1 MASRSW
7 NWAPSGARMGAL
19 GVLAVGLAALGA
31 CGGDNAPASS
41 NEPKEGAC
49 IAMDGVA
56 APDFL
61 SSIGCRKDYDLLA
74 SLPLDTSIPGAVS
87 VKVVLDQRSNDTLYF
102 QNSKKY
108 DIHYKFASANLSGQG
123 KPVVGTLSD
132 FNTTE
137 YFKPDRRFI
146 LGAVTY
152 YEQPKVWALEIAPY
166 DTASPAMIA
175 KLYDAVVAKGYFGS
189 ALAFHPTSQT
199 IEASI
204 PMLASRIKV
213 KTSNELFAA
222 IDYQPLNLATA
233 LGRLHFLKATE
244 VDTSY
249 LSYRDIV
256 VLDNV
261 PNDISV
267 VSGIITEEFQTPLSH
282 VNVLSQNRKTPNMG
296 LRHAT
301 TDSRLRTL
309 EGKWVKLVVGA
320 TEWSISEVTSAEAD
334 AYWTAHKPVAP
345 ALPPVDL
352 AVTDLRNVQ
361 DVVKEADFKSLRE
374 AIKAAVGAFGGKAV
388 HYSVMVNTPEI
399 PILKGFVI
407 PAAHYVKFMKDNGF
421 FTQIDA
427 MLADPEFKDKPEV
440 RDAKLKALRQAIMA
454 APIDQALQTAIQ
466 AKLAA
471 EYPKTSMRYRT
482 STNSEDLEGFPCAGC
497 YESHTGN
504 ADDWPDHLNA
514 IKKSWASIWLFR
526 TFEERDY
533 NSVDHKSVVMA
544 LLVHHNFPSE
554 EANGVA
560 LTANPFDSSG
570 SQPGFYVNVQF
581 GGDAE
586 VVHPP
591 AGVTSDQFIY
601 QFDQPG
607 QPVSYLSHSSLIAA
621 GSTVLT
627 PAQVNQLGLALDAI
641 HKRFSPAYGPQAGNN
656 GWYAMD
662 VEFKFDG
669 DPGQVPTL
677 FVKQARPHPGRG
689 Q

>member
-1 MASRSW
+1 MSSRFSHR
-7 NWAPSGARMGAL
+7 APSG
-19 GVLAVGLAALGA
+19 VLAAVGLLALLTGCGSDSAAPTPEA
-31 CGGDNAPASS
+31 
-41 NEPKEGAC
+41 KEGAC
-49 IAMDGVA
+49 VATAA

-61 SSIGCRKDYDLLA
+61 PQIGCRKDYDLLA

-108 DIHYKFASANLSGQG
+108 DIHWKFASMNLSAGQG
-123 KPVVGTLSD
+123 KPLVGTLAE

-166 DTASPAMIA
+166 DTASPDMIA
-175 KLYDAVVAKGYFGS
+175 KLYDAVAAKGYFGPV
-189 ALAFHPTSQT
+189 LAFHPTSST
-199 IEASI
+199 IEAEI
-204 PMLASRIKV
+204 PMLAPRIKV
-213 KTSNELFAA
+213 KTSNDLFAA

-233 LGRLHFLKATE
+233 MGKLHFTTAAQVEAAST
-244 VDTSY
+244 Y
-249 LSYRDIV
+249 LSYQDIV
-256 VLDNV
+256 VLDNA

-267 VSGIITEEFQTPLSH
+267 VSGIITEAFQTPLSH
-282 VNVLSQNRKTPNMG
+282 LNVLSQNRKTPNMG

-301 TDSRLRTL
+301 SDPKLKAL
-309 EGKWVKLVVGA
+309 EGKWVQLVVGA
-320 TEWSISEVTSAEAD
+320 TEWSISEVTAAAAD
-334 AYWTAHKPVAP
+334 AYFQAHKPKAP
-345 ALPPVDL
+345 PLPPVDL
-352 AVTDLRNVQ
+352 TVTDLRDLK
-361 DVVKEADFKSLRE
+361 DVVVEKPGESLRDS
-374 AIKAAVGAFGGKAV
+374 IKAAVGAFGGKTV
-388 HYSVMVNTPEI
+388 HYSVMLNTPGI
-399 PILKGFVI
+399 PIKKGFAI
-407 PAAHYVKFMKDNGF
+407 PAAHYVKFMTDNGLY
-421 FTQIDA
+421 TKLDA
-427 MLADPEFKDKPEV
+427 MLADPAFKEKPEV
-440 RDAKLKALRQAIMA
+440 RDAQLKVFRNAIQDA
-454 APIDQALQTAIQ
+454 TVDPALQSAIQ

-471 EYPKTSMRYRT
+471 DFPKQSMRYRT

-497 YESHTGN
+497 YESHTGD
-504 ADDWPDHLNA
+504 ADKWDDHLKA

-544 LLVHHNFPSE
+544 LLVHTNFPTE

-560 LTANPFDSSG
+560 LTSNPFDSSG

-607 QPVSYLSHSSLIAA
+607 QPVSYLSHSSLIPAN
-621 GSTVLT
+621 TNVLT
-627 PAQVNQLGLALDAI
+627 PNQVNELGLALDLI

-669 DPGQVPTL
+669 EPGEVPKL
-677 FVKQARPHPGRG
+677 YVKQARPHPGRG

>member
-1 MASRSW
+1 MRLRCSKPAL
-7 NWAPSGARMGAL
+7 AAVCGAL
-19 GVLAVGLAALGA
+19 AGALFAGCGSDGGGAAA
-31 CGGDNAPASS
+31 QEPAI
-41 NEPKEGAC
+41 KEGAC
-49 IAMDGVA
+49 VAVEGAA
-56 APDFL
+56 APEFL
-61 SSIGCRKDYDLLA
+61 PQIGCRKDYDLLA
-74 SLPLDTSIPGAVS
+74 SAPLDTSIPGSIS
-87 VKVVLDQRSNDTLYF
+87 VKVVLDQRAGDTLYF

-108 DIHYKFASANLSGQG
+108 DIHYKFVSANLSGQG

-132 FNTTE
+132 FNMTE
-137 YFKPDRRFI
+137 YFTPDRRFL

-152 YEQPKVWALEIAPY
+152 YAQPKVWALEVAPY

-175 KLYDAVVAKGYFGS
+175 KLYDAVAAKGYFGP

-199 IEASI
+199 IEASA
-204 PMLASRIKV
+204 PMLPPRVRI
-213 KTSNELFAA
+213 KTSNDLFAA

-233 LGRLHFLKATE
+233 FGRLHFMKAADVPTN
-244 VDTSY
+244 Y
-249 LSYRDIV
+249 LSFRDII

-301 TDSRLRTL
+301 TDPKLRAL
-309 EGKWVKLVVGA
+309 DGKWVKLVVGA
-320 TEWSISEVTSAEAD
+320 TDWTIAEVTSAEAD
-334 AYWTAHKPVAP
+334 SYWEAHKPKPVV
-345 ALPPVDL
+345 LTPVDRT
-352 AVTDLRNVQ
+352 VTEIRNVE
-361 DVVKEADFKSLRE
+361 DVVVEAEGKPLRE
-374 AIKAAVGAFGGKAV
+374 ALKAGIGAFGGKAV
-388 HYSVMVNTPEI
+388 HYSILVKTADV
-399 PILKGFVI
+399 PIQPAFVV
-407 PAAHYVKFMKDNGF
+407 PAIHYVNFMQENGLYDKLD
-421 FTQIDA
+421 Q
-427 MLADPEFKDKPEV
+427 MLADPAFKDDPMV
-440 RDAKLKALRQAIMA
+440 RDNKLHEFRKAIEAGTIN
-454 APIDQALQTAIQ
+454 QALQDAIK
-466 AKLAA
+466 AKLG
-471 EYPKTSMRYRT
+471 TDFLNFGTRYRT

-504 ADDWPDHLNA
+504 PNDWPDHLKA
-514 IKKSWASIWLFR
+514 IRKAWASIFLFR
-526 TFEERDY
+526 TFEERAY

-560 LTANPFDSSG
+560 LTANPFDSTG
-570 SQPGFYVNVQF
+570 SQPGFYVNVQS
-581 GGDAE
+581 GGMAE

-601 QFDQPG
+601 QFGEPG
-607 QPVSYLSHSSLIAA
+607 QPVSYLSHSSLITA
-621 GSTVLT
+621 GSNVLI
-627 PAQVNQLGLALDAI
+627 PAQVHELGVALDAI

-662 VEFKFDG
+662 IEFKFDG
-669 DPGQVPTL
+669 EAGQVPKL